1 MACSEYWEEAYK
13 IVLTS
18 CPRFTT
24 DDGAADNKW
33 IRFLNIIRNRE
44 PTQDEL
50 DLYLGEMQRVSY
62 EEAIRMCSDQIG
74 VLCTHRRHVREFN
87 HAALL
92 RQFQDNPTAI
102 VPLTIGTS
110 AARVENLRPWLT
122 KEGFHELTH
131 VAVGARVILT
141 ANINMD
147 KGELEHCS

>member
-1 MACSEYWEEAYK
+1 
-13 IVLTS
+13 
-18 CPRFTT
+18 
-24 DDGAADNKW
+24 
-33 IRFLNIIRNRE
+33 
-44 PTQDEL
+44 
-50 DLYLGEMQRVSY
+50 
-62 EEAIRMCSDQIG
+62 MCSDQIG

-131 VAVGARVILT
+131 VAVGARVILN
-141 ANINMD
+141 ANINME
-147 KGELEHCS
+147 KGEVVNGWIWLATTREKHMFHIAVHV